1 MNLVV
6 AGQFGSGPGA
16 GDRVGAFG
24 GGGEHVGEV
33 GVGAAGQ
40 RDVSVLAVLGPGDH
54 RQAGVHRAAHGD
66 MIGDRIPQFG
76 IAEMLVQE
84 SAVGPPAAPGGRV
97 GVQGAAH
104 DQARAGD
111 GLDAQQ
117 VPVGQRAAGFVRLRG
132 CGRCGCR

>member
-6 AGQFGSGPGA
+6 AGQLGSGPGA
-16 GDRVGAFG
+16 GHRVGALR

-40 RDVSVLAVLGPGDH
+40 RDVGVLAVLGPGDH
-54 RQAGVHRAAHGD
+54 RQAGVHRAALGD
-66 MIGDRIPQFG
+66 MIGDRIPEFG

-84 SAVGPPAAPGGRV
+84 SAVGPPALPGGRV

-104 DQARAGD
+104 DQPARGD

-117 VPVGQRAAGFVRLRG
+117 VPVGQRPAGFSRLER